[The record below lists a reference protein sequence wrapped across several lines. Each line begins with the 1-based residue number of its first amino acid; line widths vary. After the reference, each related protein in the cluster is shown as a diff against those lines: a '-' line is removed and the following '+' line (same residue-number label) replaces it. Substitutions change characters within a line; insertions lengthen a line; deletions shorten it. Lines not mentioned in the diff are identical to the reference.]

1 LSKKP
6 GISSCRAMRGPRSR
20 ATVLCALLCACPAV
34 AAFFVP
40 PLPRAAP
47 LPGNAL
53 GGALGDVR
61 RRALRLACGGGGD
74 EDRSQLRV
82 QRGRASTRNMNVE
95 QLQARC
101 PRVWP

>member
-1 LSKKP
+1 MGP
-6 GISSCRAMRGPRSR
+6 MMRAPRR
-20 ATVLCALLCACPAV
+20 AALLCALLCACPAV

-53 GGALGDVR
+53 GDALGDAR